1 MSIVKVNKNF
11 QVTIPAAVRRKLN
24 IAEGDFLEALVTE
37 DGVLYKVKELIDR
50 NISDYWKQKTQEKGE
65 VELSEGGKQKL
76 EKALVEM
83 EQDQT
88 EKFDSVDELIKDL
101 DG

>member
-1 MSIVKVNKNF
+1 MK
-11 QVTIPAAVRRKLN
+11 
-24 IAEGDFLEALVTE
+24 
-37 DGVLYKVKELIDR
+37 KVKELVDR
-50 NISDYWKQKTQEKGE
+50 NISDYWKQKAQEKGE

-88 EKFDSVDELIKDL
+88 EEFDSVDELIKDL

>member
-1 MSIVKVNKNF
+1 MLIVKVNKNF

-24 IAEGDFLEALVTE
+24 ITEGDFLEAMVTK

-50 NISDYWKQKTQEKGE
+50 NISDYWKQKAQEKGE
-65 VELSEGGKQKL
+65 IELSEGGKQKL

-88 EKFDSVDELIKDL
+88 EEFDSVDELIKDL